1 MASYLERIGLGD
13 AHAIVFDNGTS
24 NTKVG
29 IAPVNG
35 KDPKLVDWFP
45 TIYGKAKELAAME
58 SVASDKMERVGKAAQ
73 EDRGILALSYPI
85 ENGVIKDFEIM
96 EKIWEHSFINILRED
111 GVPHEHPVFLT
122 EPSQNPKKT
131 RAKIAEVM
139 FETFKV
145 PLMDIGDANVCALTA
160 YGKTT
165 GVTVDMG
172 AGTTMVVPIVKGYVI
187 AAGIKRLN
195 FAGQDF
201 TKYLKELLSERSD
214 DMLAAGD
221 LDTPSGL
228 EIVREIKE
236 KILDDGPHSGKSMLY
251 VAKDFQV
258 EMEKAK
264 ENDELNADYELPDGQ
279 EITIENERFRC
290 PEGLFNPKMMGKKD
304 VDPLP
309 KSIFDSINACEQDI
323 RRVLYSNIV
332 LSGGTS
338 SFDGLP
344 TRLDYEIEELAPHLK
359 KKRDTGKDMVSV
371 KSGKDIGEDCRN
383 VAWKGAALIAGSR
396 IQRDKWMTK
405 EEYFDD
411 GKVPGGKGFGADYIN
426 TKVLAA
432 TDFS

>member
-1 MASYLERIGLGD
+1 
-13 AHAIVFDNGTS
+13 
-24 NTKVG
+24 
-29 IAPVNG
+29 
-35 KDPKLVDWFP
+35 
-45 TIYGKAKELAAME
+45 
-58 SVASDKMERVGKAAQ
+58 
-73 EDRGILALSYPI
+73 
-85 ENGVIKDFEIM
+85 
-96 EKIWEHSFINILRED
+96 
-111 GVPHEHPVFLT
+111 
-122 EPSQNPKKT
+122 
-131 RAKIAEVM
+131 
-139 FETFKV
+139 
-145 PLMDIGDANVCALTA
+145 
-160 YGKTT
+160 
-165 GVTVDMG
+165 MG

-187 AAGIKRLN
+187 ATGIKRLN
-195 FAGQDF
+195 FAGHDF
-201 TKYLKELLSERSD
+201 EIYLRQLLSERSD
-214 DMLAAGD
+214 ELEAAGD

-236 KILDDGPHSGKSMLY
+236 KILDDGKSMLY
-251 VAKDFQV
+251 VAQDFKEEMAKAAKD
-258 EMEKAK
+258 
-264 ENDELNADYELPDGQ
+264 DELNADYELPDGQ

-344 TRLDYEIEELAPHLK
+344 RRLDDEIEELAPHLK

-383 VAWKGAALIAGSR
+383 VAWKGAALIAGSKT
-396 IQRDKWMTK
+396 QRDKWMTL
-405 EEYFDD
+405 EEYFDEGYVD
-411 GKVPGGKGFGADYIN
+411 KYDRCGKFGHGADYIN

>member
-1 MASYLERIGLGD
+1 
-13 AHAIVFDNGTS
+13 
-24 NTKVG
+24 
-29 IAPVNG
+29 
-35 KDPKLVDWFP
+35 
-45 TIYGKAKELAAME
+45 
-58 SVASDKMERVGKAAQ
+58 
-73 EDRGILALSYPI
+73 
-85 ENGVIKDFEIM
+85 
-96 EKIWEHSFINILRED
+96 
-111 GVPHEHPVFLT
+111 
-122 EPSQNPKKT
+122 
-131 RAKIAEVM
+131 M

-145 PLMDIGDANVCALTA
+145 PALDIGDANVCALTA
-160 YGKTT
+160 YDGKTTQAGT

-344 TRLDYEIEELAPHLK
+344 TRLDHEIELLAPHLK
-359 KKRDTGKDMVSV
+359 KAKAKGKDMVSV

-383 VAWKGAALIAGSR
+383 VAWKGAALIAGSHT
-396 IQRDKWMTK
+396 QRDKWMNK
-405 EEYFDD
+405 EEYENN
-411 GKVPGGKGFGADYIN
+411 GADHIN

>member
-1 MASYLERIGLGD
+1 MPDFRD
-13 AHAIVFDNGTS
+13 AGAVVFDNGTS
-24 NTKVG
+24 TTKVG
-29 IAPVNG
+29 MAPCKG
-35 KDPKLVDWFP
+35 DPKLFKTFP

-58 SVASDKMERVGKAAQ
+58 SVADASMERVGDAAQ
-73 EDRGILALSYPI
+73 EDRGILALEYPI
-85 ENGVIKDFEIM
+85 ENGIIKDFGIM
-96 EKIWEHSFINILRED
+96 EKIWTHSYKNILREE
-111 GVPHEHPVFLT
+111 GVSEEHPVFLT

-139 FETFKV
+139 FETFGV
-145 PLMDIGDANVCALTA
+145 PAMDIGDANVCALTA

-187 AAGIKRLN
+187 ATGIKRLN
-195 FAGQDF
+195 FAGHDF
-201 TKYLKELLSERSD
+201 EIYLRQLLSERSD
-214 DMLAAGD
+214 ELEAAGD

-236 KILDDGPHSGKSMLY
+236 KILDDGKSMLY
-251 VAKDFQV
+251 VAKDFQE
-258 EMEKAK
+258 EMDGAAA
-264 ENDELNADYELPDGQ
+264 NDERNRDYELPDGQ
-279 EITIENERFRC
+279 EITIENERFRV

-344 TRLDYEIEELAPHLK
+344 DRLDREIENQAKHLK
-359 KKRDTGKDMVSV
+359 NKSGTAKDMVKV
-371 KSGKDIGEDCRN
+371 MSGKELGLDCRQ
-383 VAWKGAALIAGSR
+383 VAWQGAALIASSQT
-396 IQRDKWMTK
+396 QRDKWMEK
-405 EEYFDD
+405 AEYTD
-411 GKVPGGKGFGADYIN
+411 KGAEYIN
-426 TKVLAA
+426 TKVLGA

>member
-1 MASYLERIGLGD
+1 M
-13 AHAIVFDNGTS
+13 
-24 NTKVG
+24 
-29 IAPVNG
+29 G
-35 KDPKLVDWFP
+35 K
-45 TIYGKAKELAAME
+45 
-58 SVASDKMERVGKAAQ
+58 
-73 EDRGILALSYPI
+73 
-85 ENGVIKDFEIM
+85 NFEIM
-96 EKIWEHSFINILRED
+96 EKIWDHSFSSILRVKGESN
-111 GVPHEHPVFLT
+111 EHPVFLT
-122 EPSQNPKKT
+122 EPSKNPKKT
-131 RAKIAEVM
+131 REKIAEMM
-139 FETFKV
+139 FERFDV
-145 PLMDIGDANVCALTA
+145 PAMDIGDANVCALTA

-195 FAGQDF
+195 FAGHDF
-201 TKYLKELLSERSD
+201 TKYLKDLLSERSD
-214 DMLAAGD
+214 DLQAAGD

-236 KILDDGPHSGKSMLY
+236 NILEDGKSMLY
-251 VAKDFQV
+251 VAQDFKA
-258 EMEKAK
+258 EMEKAAK
-264 ENDELNADYELPDGQ
+264 DDELNADYELPDGQ

-344 TRLDYEIEELAPHLK
+344 NRLDHEIELLAPHLK
-359 KKRDTGKDMVSV
+359 RAKEKGKDMVSV

-383 VAWKGAALIAGSR
+383 VAWKGAALIAGSKT
-396 IQRDKWMTK
+396 QRDKWMTRK
-405 EEYFDD
+405 DYFEE
-411 GKVPGGKGFGADYIN
+411 GKGADYIN

>member
-1 MASYLERIGLGD
+1 
-13 AHAIVFDNGTS
+13 
-24 NTKVG
+24 
-29 IAPVNG
+29 
-35 KDPKLVDWFP
+35 
-45 TIYGKAKELAAME
+45 
-58 SVASDKMERVGKAAQ
+58 
-73 EDRGILALSYPI
+73 
-85 ENGVIKDFEIM
+85 
-96 EKIWEHSFINILRED
+96 
-111 GVPHEHPVFLT
+111 
-122 EPSQNPKKT
+122 
-131 RAKIAEVM
+131 
-139 FETFKV
+139 
-145 PLMDIGDANVCALTA
+145 LTA
-160 YGKTT
+160 YDGKTTQAGT

-236 KILDDGPHSGKSMLY
+236 KILDEGPHSGKSMLY
-251 VAKDFQV
+251 VAEDFQI
-258 EMEKAK
+258 EMDEAAA
-264 ENDELNADYELPDGQ
+264 NDDRNADYELPDGQ

-309 KSIFDSINACEQDI
+309 KSIYDSINACEVDV
-323 RRVLYSNIV
+323 RKSLYANIV

-383 VAWKGAALIAGSR
+383 VAWKGAALIAGSKT
-396 IQRDKWMTK
+396 QRDKWMTRK
-405 EEYFDD
+405 DYFEE
-411 GKVPGGKGFGADYIN
+411 GKGADYIN